1 MGYDIN
7 DIQHWET
14 REAMRNRIQTYL
26 GSDDTNGIYQSLK
39 EIINNSTDEALAGYG
54 DKIEINIDESTNKIT
69 VRDYGRGVPFG
80 KDAKGKEVLVSIYTE
95 SHTGGKFN
103 KNAYKNSS
111 GLNGLGGTAC
121 NMSSDKFTVVSVR
134 DGVAATASFEKGIL
148 KEYKETKTKE
158 PNGTTVTFIPDKEVF
173 KNMTEGYSYDK
184 ICEDVK
190 NISYL
195 NNNVHFIVTCGKK
208 KKEFYSEH
216 GLVDFIKEQ
225 GAKPLMKPIFA
236 AAQDENDEVEIAFM
250 WTNGPEKSFVFVNGL
265 MCPDGGSPITGA
277 KTTLTQMVKKLSG
290 KEFESDLIRHGLV
303 YVINCKVLEPSFS
316 NQTKNKINNPNL
328 RTLASAAFKDGL
340 TSFAKSGDFDSVM
353 KILSQL
359 QRAENAANKARTAA
373 LNGAKEIEKNA
384 AKKVFNTDKLKDAEK
399 LGKDAIL
406 LICEGDSAAAT
417 MVKARDYKKYGVLAI
432 RGKMINSLSNADE
445 KVYANEEIKLLLK
458 AMNIVP
464 GKYDAKK
471 LRYGKIGIC
480 VDADSDGAHIALL
493 IMANLYTLAPEF
505 LNENRLCWLR
515 SPLWI
520 VKNGKTES
528 YYFTDEEMNAARRT
542 VKGTIQRNKGLGS
555 LDAKQAHNSM
565 FTPEFQ
571 RLDIITPNE
580 EGINLLLELM
590 GDEVEPRREFIF
602 NNIDF
607 STIRE

>member
-1 MGYDIN
+1 MGYGIE

-54 DKIEINIDESTNKIT
+54 DKIEITLNEATNQII

-80 KDAKGKEVLVSIYTE
+80 KDDKGNEVLVSIFTE

-103 KNAYKNSS
+103 KHAYKNSS

-121 NMSSDKFTVVSVR
+121 NMSSSKFTVTSVR
-134 DGVAATASFEKGIL
+134 NGVAATAKFETGLL

-173 KNMTEGYSYDK
+173 KNMTEPYSYDK

-195 NNNVHFIVTCGKK
+195 NNKVRFIVTCGNK

-216 GLVDFIKEQ
+216 GMVDFIKEQ
-225 GAKPLMKPIFA
+225 GGKPLMKPIFA
-236 AAQDENDEVEIAFM
+236 AAHDENDEVEIAFM
-250 WTNGPEKSFVFVNGL
+250 WTSGPEKSFVFVNGL

-277 KTTLTQMVKKLSG
+277 KTTLTQTIKKLSG
-290 KEFESDLIRHGLV
+290 KDFESDLIRRGLV
-303 YVINCKVLEPSFS
+303 YVVNCKVLEPSFS

-328 RTLASAAFKDGL
+328 RTLTSAAFKDGL
-340 TSFAKSGDFDSVM
+340 NAFAKSGDFDSVI
-353 KILSQL
+353 KVLSQL

-384 AKKVFNTDKLKDAEK
+384 NKKVFATDKLKDAEK

-406 LICEGDSAAAT
+406 LICEGDSASSSI
-417 MVKARDYKKYGVLAI
+417 VKARDYTKYGVLAI
-432 RGKMINSLSNADE
+432 RGKMINSLSNTDE

-464 GKYDAKK
+464 GKYDSKK

-480 VDADSDGAHIALL
+480 TDADSDGAHIALL
-493 IMANLYTLAPEF
+493 IMANLYTLAPQF
-505 LNENRLCWLR
+505 LEENRLCWLR

-520 VKNGKTES
+520 VKNGRQES
-528 YYFTDEEMNAARRT
+528 YYFTDEEMNAVRGKVT
-542 VKGTIQRNKGLGS
+542 GTLQRNKGLGS
-555 LDAKQAHNSM
+555 LSPQQAHESM
-565 FTPEFQ
+565 FTPKFQ
-571 RLDIITPNE
+571 RLDVIKPDE

-590 GDEVEPRREFIF
+590 GDEVEPRRDFIF